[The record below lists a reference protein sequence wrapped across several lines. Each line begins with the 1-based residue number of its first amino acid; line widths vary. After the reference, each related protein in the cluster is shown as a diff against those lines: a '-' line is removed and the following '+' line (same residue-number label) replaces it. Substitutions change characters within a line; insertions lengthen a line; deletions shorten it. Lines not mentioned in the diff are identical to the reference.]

1 MRRIVL
7 FIFAISILVAV
18 TRPVVLAHAQE
29 EVVETDTPVGI
40 DTIASESA
48 TTQSARVDYELPYPG
63 MLPDHP
69 LYILKVI
76 RDGIVKLLINDPM
89 KRARFSLLS
98 AEKRMYAG
106 KMLVEKKKDALA
118 IETIGKGNNYLNE
131 ALEAIEVVKKQTP
144 KHTDIRPFLLQFKS
158 ATEKHLEIANDI
170 APFIDSNVAGQ
181 FEVESKRIEEF
192 HAKAVG
198 MLKQK

>member
-1 MRRIVL
+1 MRRIGL
-7 FIFAISILVAV
+7 FIFAIYLIITITSPVALV
-18 TRPVVLAHAQE
+18 HAQE

-40 DTIASESA
+40 DTIASEGA
-48 TTQSARVDYELPYPG
+48 LTQSARVDYELPYPG

-76 RDGIVKLLINDPM
+76 RDGIVKILINDSM

-106 KMLVEKKKDALA
+106 KMLVEKKKDVLA
-118 IETIGKGNNYLNE
+118 IETIGKGNNYLSE
-131 ALEAIEVVKKQTP
+131 AIAAIEVVKKQTP

-158 ATEKHLEIANDI
+158 ATEKHLEIAKDI
-170 APFIDSNVAGQ
+170 SPFIDNEAAGQ
-181 FEVESKRIEEF
+181 FEVESERIEEF